1 MKTQFQWGN
10 GVKYSSNFQFLN
22 VLALRHEEPILA
34 TYNVEDGPQPLIE
47 RQLHTF
53 WIILFALIASFWIFY
68 GLRGVIGLLHLP
80 SLKDFSPAAGENL
93 PRISMVFAARDEQ
106 EKLPFAVQT
115 LSTLSYRNLEIIA
128 VDDRSQDKT
137 PAILDDA
144 ARSDRRLRVIHVKEL
159 PEGWLGKPHA
169 LQKAY
174 EASTGE
180 WLLFTDADVRF
191 APDALARAMT
201 LVQTRRLDHLTLL
214 FDVDRDGFWETVL
227 LAFFGLA
234 MHLANESHHVSN
246 PNSRAYLG
254 VGAFQLV
261 RRSAYEACGT
271 HKRLAMEVVDD
282 MKLGKILKLG
292 GYRSCVGTGVG
303 FLAVRWQS
311 GFGNLIRGVTKN
323 FFAGVGYSIPL
334 ATLAIVAMLL
344 TNFAPFVGVIFGHG
358 WVRIL
363 AGISVAVALL
373 FHVLVDLGAK
383 ISPLYALTHP
393 IGALIFCWML
403 LRSMI
408 VTLRQGGV
416 IWRDTFYKLADLK
429 KGVV

>member
-1 MKTQFQWGN
+1 MPISTTHQRAFRYDIQEA
-10 GVKYSSNFQFLN
+10 VRRRSS
-22 VLALRHEEPILA
+22 P
-34 TYNVEDGPQPLIE
+34 PLSHRE

-53 WIILFALIASFWIFY
+53 WIILFALIACFWLYF
-68 GLRGVIGLLHLP
+68 GLRSVIGLFYLP
-80 SLKDFSPAAGENL
+80 WLRNFPPLDTENP
-93 PRISMVFAARDEQ
+93 PRISLIFAARDEQ
-106 EKLPFAVQT
+106 EKLPLALRT
-115 LSTLSYRNLEIIA
+115 LSKIAYPNLEIIA

-137 PAILDDA
+137 VSILDDA
-144 ARSDRRLRVIHVKEL
+144 ARNDDRLRIIHVKEL
-159 PEGWLGKPHA
+159 PQGWLGKPHA

-174 EASTGE
+174 EAATGE

-191 APDALARAMT
+191 APDAISRAMT
-201 LVQTRRLDHLTLL
+201 LVQTRNLDHLTL
-214 FDVDRDGFWETVL
+214 FGDVDHEGFWETVL
-227 LAFFGLA
+227 LTFFGLA
-234 MHLANESHHVSN
+234 MHLAGDSHRVAN

-254 VGAFQLV
+254 IGAFQLV

-292 GYRSCVGTGVG
+292 GYRSCVGVAVG
-303 FLAVRWQS
+303 FLAVRWHA
-311 GFGNLIRGVTKN
+311 GFGNLVRGVTKN
-323 FFAGVGYSIPL
+323 FFAALNYSVPL
-334 ATLAIVAMLL
+334 TFAAITSMLL
-344 TNFAPFVGVIFGHG
+344 TNFAPFMAVIFGHG

-363 AGISVAVALL
+363 AAISVAIALL
-373 FHVLVDLGAK
+373 LHIFVDLGAK

-416 IWRDTFYKLADLK
+416 IWRDTFYKLSELK

>member
-1 MKTQFQWGN
+1 
-10 GVKYSSNFQFLN
+10 
-22 VLALRHEEPILA
+22 
-34 TYNVEDGPQPLIE
+34 
-47 RQLHTF
+47 LHTF

-144 ARSDRRLRVIHVKEL
+144 ARSDSRLRVIHVKEL

-323 FFAGVGYSIPL
+323 FFAGVGYSVPL

-358 WVRIL
+358 LVRIL

>member
-1 MKTQFQWGN
+1 MWVSAPAK
-10 GVKYSSNFQFLN
+10 
-22 VLALRHEEPILA
+22 
-34 TYNVEDGPQPLIE
+34 TYNVGAEGAPAPTVSESI
-47 RQLHTF
+47 LHTF
-53 WIILFALIASFWIFY
+53 WIILFALIASFWVFY
-68 GLRGVIGLLHLP
+68 GLRGAIGILRLP
-80 SLKDFSPAAGENL
+80 SLKDFPPAVGETL
-93 PRISMVFAARDEQ
+93 PRISMIFAARDEQ
-106 EKLPFAVQT
+106 EKLPPTIQT
-115 LSTLSYRNLEIIA
+115 LSTIAYTNVEIIA
-128 VDDRSQDKT
+128 VDDRSRDKT

-144 ARSDRRLRVIHVKEL
+144 ERRDSRLRVIHVTQL
-159 PEGWLGKPHA
+159 PGGWLGKPHA
-169 LQKAY
+169 LQKAF
-174 EASTGE
+174 EASTGD

-191 APDALARAMT
+191 APDTLARAMT
-201 LVQTRRLDHLTLL
+201 LVQTRGLDHLTLL

-311 GFGNLIRGVTKN
+311 GFRNLVHGVTKN
-323 FFAGVGYSIPL
+323 FFAGVGYSVLL
-334 ATLAIVAMLL
+334 ATTALVGMLL

-416 IWRDTFYKLADLK
+416 VWRDTFYKLADLK

>member
-1 MKTQFQWGN
+1 
-10 GVKYSSNFQFLN
+10 V
-22 VLALRHEEPILA
+22 
-34 TYNVEDGPQPLIE
+34 
-47 RQLHTF
+47 HTF
-53 WIILFALIASFWIFY
+53 WITLFALIASFWIFY
-68 GLRGVIGLLHLP
+68 GLRGVIGILHLP
-80 SLKDFSPAAGENL
+80 RLKDFPPASGENL
-93 PRISMVFAARDEQ
+93 PKISMVFAARDEQ
-106 EKLPFAVQT
+106 EKLPLAVQT
-115 LSTLSYRNLEIIA
+115 ISTIAYPNLEIIA
-128 VDDRSQDKT
+128 VDDRSHDKT

-144 ARSDRRLRVIHVKEL
+144 ARSDSRLRIIHVKEL
-159 PEGWLGKPHA
+159 PQAWLGKPHA

-191 APDALARAMT
+191 APEALARAMT
-201 LVQTRRLDHLTLL
+201 LVQTRSLDHLTLL

-303 FLAVRWQS
+303 YLAVRWQS

-323 FFAGVGYSIPL
+323 FFAGVGYSVPL
-334 ATLAIVAMLL
+334 AVLAIVAMLL
-344 TNFAPFVGVIFGHG
+344 TNVAPFVAVIFGHG

-363 AGISVAVALL
+363 AAVSVAVALL